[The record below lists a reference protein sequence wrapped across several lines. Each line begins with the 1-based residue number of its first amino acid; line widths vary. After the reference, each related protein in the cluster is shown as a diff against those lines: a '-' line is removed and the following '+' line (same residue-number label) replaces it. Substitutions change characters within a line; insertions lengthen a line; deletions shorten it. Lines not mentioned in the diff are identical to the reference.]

1 LQQGWIIFQAE
12 ADRPPMGKGVIGLK
26 ILMSLFPE
34 MLISFDQV
42 VHS

>member
-1 LQQGWIIFQAE
+1 LQLGWITFQAE
-12 ADRPPMGKGVIGLK
+12 AGRPPMGKGVIGLK
-26 ILMSLFPE
+26 IWMSLFLE